1 MRHAKG
7 SLKVAEVRDRLQRA
21 MQKHAAVFRDEEIL
35 SEGVKVMS
43 EIAESM
49 KDVGISDRSLIWNT
63 DLVEGLELDN
73 LVGQAMVTITSA
85 HLRKESRGAH
95 AREDFT
101 ERDDE
106 NWMKHTC
113 MWLDENYDHEVM
125 YRDVH
130 MNTLTDEVES
140 FPPKARVY

>member
-1 MRHAKG
+1 M
-7 SLKVAEVRDRLQRA
+7 AEVRDRLQRA

-85 HLRKESRGAH
+85 HLRKKAAALMR
-95 AREDFT
+95 ARISPSVT
-101 ERDDE
+101 
-106 NWMKHTC
+106 MKTG
-113 MWLDENYDHEVM
+113 
-125 YRDVH
+125 
-130 MNTLTDEVES
+130 
-140 FPPKARVY
+140 

>member
-1 MRHAKG
+1 
-7 SLKVAEVRDRLQRA
+7 
-21 MQKHAAVFRDEEIL
+21 
-35 SEGVKVMS
+35 MS

-85 HLRKESRGAH
+85 HLRKKRGAH
-95 AREDFT
+95 ARSFT

-106 NWMKHTC
+106 NWMKHTV
-113 MWLDENYDHEVM
+113 WLDENYDHEVM

-130 MNTLTDEVES
+130 MNTLTDEVGAS
-140 FPPKARVY
+140 PKARVY